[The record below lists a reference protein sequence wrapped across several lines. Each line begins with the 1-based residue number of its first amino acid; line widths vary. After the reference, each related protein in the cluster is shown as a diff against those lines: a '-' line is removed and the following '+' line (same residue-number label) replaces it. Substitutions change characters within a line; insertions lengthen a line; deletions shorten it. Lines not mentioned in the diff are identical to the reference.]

1 MKNDNIDKVAQKL
14 NASVS
19 GIAATHTYKASE
31 VPEELDPAK
40 LPKEIVGQLLRA
52 GERAVL
58 GSTSKSRKS
67 WALLHLAICKANGLP
82 WFGWEMKAGKVVY
95 IDLELISIFFDR
107 RMAAISKA
115 LNVPH
120 PENLILWSLRDCHP
134 KPKINELVADTIR
147 RFKDEG
153 VELVILEPSYKMVE
167 ASVQG
172 TNSEMMVA
180 QYLEAL
186 NEIAA
191 PLQCGII
198 TSHHSPKGDLS
209 TRNSIDLFSGT
220 GVWARDPDLL
230 ITMRPH
236 EKDDHVIFDMT
247 RRHGAPV
254 EPLVLCWETPFHR
267 IAHGEDP
274 SKIRTKQ
281 SSQKTETTGKVLD
294 VLADAPETGWRNRD
308 WKEACERI
316 GISEPTFNR
325 HRKVLVEQGKVD
337 VLDVLGDGKRQTYR
351 VKDQSVPN
359 NNPIPF

>member
-1 MKNDNIDKVAQKL
+1 MKNDIIDKVAMNL
-14 NASVS
+14 NAPVS
-19 GIAATHTYKASE
+19 GIAATRTYKASE
-31 VPEELDPAK
+31 VPQELDPSK

-247 RRHGAPV
+247 RRHGALV

-267 IAHGEDP
+267 VAHGEDP
-274 SKIRTKQ
+274 TKIRTKQ
-281 SSQKTETTGKVLD
+281 SSQKVETTNKVLEAL
-294 VLADAPETGWRNRD
+294 VDAPESGWRNCD
-308 WKEACERI
+308 WKQACGRV
-316 GISEPTFNR
+316 GISEATFHR
-325 HRKVLVEQGKVD
+325 HRKTLVEQDKVD
-337 VLDVLGDGKRQTYR
+337 VLTDGKKQTYR
-351 VKDQSVPN
+351 VKNQN
-359 NNPIPF
+359 AAQNGCMPF